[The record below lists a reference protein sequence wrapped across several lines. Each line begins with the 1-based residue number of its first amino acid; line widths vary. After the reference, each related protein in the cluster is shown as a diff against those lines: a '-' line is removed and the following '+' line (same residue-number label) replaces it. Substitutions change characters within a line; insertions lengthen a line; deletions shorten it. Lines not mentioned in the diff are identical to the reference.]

1 MDCFAGPAPPG
12 DLGRALREAG
22 VAGGTL
28 HGARDLETSGS
39 DGRSA
44 QGEIRARTATRE
56 LQETIEPTG
65 FDYALASTHL
75 ATASSIAVRDC
86 GMPHMEERLI
96 P

>member
-1 MDCFAGPAPPG
+1 MLFARPASQ
-12 DLGRALREAG
+12 AG
-22 VAGGTL
+22 LFMKV
-28 HGARDLETSGS
+28 ETWKRRGS